1 MKLALGTAQ
10 FGMDYGINSI
20 DGRVKASEVTDI
32 LNYACKNGIGL
43 LDTAPSYGNSEHV
56 LGNANVKDFQ
66 IVTKTRHFNQTVI
79 TNKEVDLLNDDLGQ
93 SLKSLKHESLYGL
106 LVHNVDDLLKPG
118 ADKLFNQ
125 LMYFRQQGLVS
136 KIGVSVYTG
145 DKIQN
150 IVDKFD
156 IDLIQLPFNIID
168 RRLIDG
174 GILKMLKK
182 LGIEVH
188 ARSIFL
194 QGLLLMT
201 DDRRP
206 SQFSRWN
213 SLWGVWY
220 QWLNDNNITAL
231 EATIRYASSIPEIS
245 KILVGVDT
253 KTQLQDIVQATKGDL
268 PVVPKDLFTNDSD
281 LLNPV
286 NWTKL

>member
-1 MKLALGTAQ
+1 
-10 FGMDYGINSI
+10 
-20 DGRVKASEVTDI
+20 
-32 LNYACKNGIGL
+32 
-43 LDTAPSYGNSEHV
+43 
-56 LGNANVKDFQ
+56 
-66 IVTKTRHFNQTVI
+66 
-79 TNKEVDLLNDDLGQ
+79 
-93 SLKSLKHESLYGL
+93 
-106 LVHNVDDLLKPG
+106 
-118 ADKLFNQ
+118 
-125 LMYFRQQGLVS
+125 
-136 KIGVSVYTG
+136 
-145 DKIQN
+145 
-150 IVDKFD
+150 
-156 IDLIQLPFNIID
+156 
-168 RRLIDG
+168 
-174 GILKMLKK
+174 MLKK

-213 SLWGVWY
+213 SLWGVWH

-286 NWTKL
+286 NWAKL

>member
-1 MKLALGTAQ
+1 MKLALGTVQ
-10 FGMDYGINSI
+10 FGTNYGIHSVDTKQQEKVNYN
-20 DGRVKASEVTDI
+20 EVVDI
-32 LNYACKNGIGL
+32 INYARNHDISL
-43 LDTAPSYGNSEHV
+43 LDTAPSYGNSEKV
-56 LGNANVKDFQ
+56 LGNLNTHNFK

-136 KIGVSVYTG
+136 KIGVSVYTE

-206 SQFSRWN
+206 IEN
-213 SLWGVWY
+213 S
-220 QWLNDNNITAL
+220 ND
-231 EATIRYASSIPEIS
+231 
-245 KILVGVDT
+245 
-253 KTQLQDIVQATKGDL
+253 
-268 PVVPKDLFTNDSD
+268 
-281 LLNPV
+281 
-286 NWTKL
+286 